1 MGKVVTIIFI
11 FALFLG
17 IMMKSKIIGILFLL
31 LACVFT
37 MLGQQKDKKMVYIE
51 RADQMIGV
59 RTPDKDYQRLI
70 GDVLIRHDSTY
81 FYCDSAHY
89 YENERSFDAFS
100 RVHIIV
106 NDSVE
111 IFSDLLYYDGHQRY
125 AEFFDN
131 VRLVDDSTMLETDY
145 LTYDRTA
152 HRATYPRY
160 GVTTRGDKKL
170 VSRVGHYRD
179 DIKEFSFFSEVE
191 VTNPDYQMYTD
202 TLYYNT
208 NVERMWFYGP
218 TTIVNDDNVL
228 EGERGYYLVDDRVSF
243 IDKNPVLYN
252 TTQRA
257 VSDSIY
263 YDAYR
268 GFAKMMS
275 DVDMI
280 DSSYSVIL
288 KGQYV
293 ELWEKLGKSFA
304 TDKAQS
310 IYYDDDDSL
319 FLHSDTLFFYF
330 KTDYSEEEKL
340 MAYYNV
346 RFYRSDMQ
354 GLSDS
359 LVYYTADSTLRMRG
373 NPVLWAD
380 DSQLTADSINIIME
394 NRRIDSIYQYSKA
407 FIISQDS
414 IEGFNQIKGNDIVSC
429 FKGGRLNKVNVVSN
443 AESIY
448 WLREDDT
455 SLIGINVSKSA
466 DMTIILDRNAISRIK
481 YYRAIDETLFPEQD
495 LKESSRYLDGFIW
508 ESEIRPHDKDD
519 IFRVVERKAPE
530 KALDPKDEHKG
541 RRHKQ

>member
-1 MGKVVTIIFI
+1 
-11 FALFLG
+11 
-17 IMMKSKIIGILFLL
+17 MKSKNVGILILL
-31 LACVFT
+31 MSCVF
-37 MLGQQKDKKMVYIE
+37 MAQGQQRDKKMVHIE

-59 RTPDKDYQRLI
+59 RTSDKDYQRLI

-89 YENERSFDAFS
+89 YETERSFDAFS

-111 IFSDLLYYDGHQRY
+111 IFSDLLYYDGQQRF

-131 VRLVDDSTMLETDY
+131 VRLVDDSTTLETDY
-145 LTYDRTA
+145 LTYDRTSHLA
-152 HRATYPRY
+152 SYPQY
-160 GVTTRGDKKL
+160 GVTIRGDKKL

-179 DIKEFSFFSEVE
+179 DIKEFSFFTEVE
-191 VTNPDYQMYTD
+191 VTNPEYQMYTD

-208 NVERMWFYGP
+208 NIERMWFYGP
-218 TTIVNDDNVL
+218 TTIVNEDNVL
-228 EGERGYYLVDDRVSF
+228 EGERGYYLVDDRVSY
-243 IDKNPVLYN
+243 IDKNPVLHN

-268 GFAKMMS
+268 GFAKMMN

-293 ELWEKLGKSFA
+293 ELWENLGKSFA
-304 TDKAQS
+304 TGQAQS
-310 IYYDDDDSL
+310 IYYDDEDSL

-330 KTDYSEEEKL
+330 KTDYNEEEKL

-359 LVYYTADSTLRMRG
+359 LVYFTADSTLRMRG

-380 DSQLTADSINIIME
+380 NSQLTADSINIIME
-394 NRRIDSIYQYSKA
+394 NRRIDSIYQYSRA

-414 IEGFNQIKGNDIVSC
+414 IEGFNQIKGNDIVSR
-429 FKGGRLNKVNVVSN
+429 FKSGRLNKVNVVSN

-448 WLREDDT
+448 WLREDDA

-466 DMTIILDRNAISRIK
+466 DMTIIIDRNTISRIK
-481 YYRAIDETLFPEQD
+481 YYKAIDETLFPELD

-508 ESEIRPHDKDD
+508 ESEIRPQDKND

-530 KALDPKDEHKG
+530 KASDSKNEQKKG
-541 RRHKQ
+541 RRQKQ